1 MTHPE
6 VIFSMRTC
14 RLFGSDGRP
23 IPHDEG
29 ISWGSIWHIP
39 AHTNRMGAQSGGDI
53 SGGRAGDNSALKL
66 PRCVRI
72 KVMDVGW
79 FLAPSE

>member
-1 MTHPE
+1 MTSPLDPTPFSDLSLHQGSFDMTHPE

-39 AHTNRMGAQSGGDI
+39 AHTNRVGAQSGGGI
-53 SGGRAGDNSALKL
+53 FLVIGRGATL
-66 PRCVRI
+66 P
-72 KVMDVGW
+72 
-79 FLAPSE
+79 